1 MNEITH
7 LAAVASLARLE
18 RDIAFNLRLAMTLMA
33 AARFREQERLDFA
46 LWQAEAAS
54 EEVN

>member
-1 MNEITH
+1 MTSVTH

-18 RDIAFNLRLAMTLMA
+18 RDIAFDLRLAMTLMA
-33 AARFREQERLDFA
+33 AARFREQERLDFM

>member
-1 MNEITH
+1 MTSVTH

-18 RDIAFNLRLAMTLMA
+18 RDIAFDLRLAMTLMA
-33 AARFREQERLDFA
+33 AARFREQERLDFM

-54 EEVN
+54 EAVN